1 MVVWSGLIPLVWW
14 LYIMNFLF
22 GQKFYIKTFSRL
34 MWRSNQFDFPK
45 LHFFSYFIA
54 LWQSFS
60 FAFECFRMVPTGAE
74 LTIHSP
80 GLSLSH
86 SGNTFYSAED
96 DVMVESA
103 SVVKEEKA
111 MNSLNSWTKPP
122 GFKTLWVS
130 FIVTLP
136 TTPLTPNSIHSK
148 AST

>member
-1 MVVWSGLIPLVWW
+1 MITYFQNCIVFTDRRA
-14 LYIMNFLF
+14 LY
-22 GQKFYIKTFSRL
+22 
-34 MWRSNQFDFPK
+34 
-45 LHFFSYFIA
+45 
-54 LWQSFS
+54 QSFS

-111 MNSLNSWTKPP
+111 MNSLNS
-122 GFKTLWVS
+122 
-130 FIVTLP
+130 
-136 TTPLTPNSIHSK
+136 
-148 AST
+148 